1 MEVREAGV
9 VFFFWWGVP
18 GVEPEVGDRW
28 TLKKKRVP
36 CPPMYFTLRTQE
48 GQAKMVFRFVEGTGR
63 DWKWSVTDQK
73 EGRRGGGGKHRGLV
87 TS

>member
-9 VFFFWWGVP
+9 FFWGEGVP
-18 GVEPEVGDRW
+18 WVEPEVGDRW

-48 GQAKMVFRFVEGTGR
+48 GQAKMVLRFVEGHWER
-63 DWKWSVTDQK
+63 LERVSHRPK
-73 EGRRGGGGKHRGLV
+73 GRRRRGERKHRGLV